1 MKRIYIFAVAL
12 LLTVLLMG
20 CNSNTQ
26 SGIEGYKDTDI
37 AAVVRGTEITI
48 GDLRFLHADEDVLEM
63 IESAAQVELIKQE
76 VIRLGLGQDI
86 PGKMD
91 EYTEYMKNATMDD
104 FEMEEADRK
113 LIKSQAKKLRMD
125 IQEYFRKHNAILS
138 EQSYYL
144 SAYAE
149 GTFRDFE
156 YMREVGIE
164 QYNKEYEE
172 FFEKVMKENESD
184 IEIRIKKS

>member
-26 SGIEGYKDTDI
+26 SGIEGYEDTDI
-37 AAVVRGTEITI
+37 AAIVRGTEITI
-48 GDLRFLHADEDVLEM
+48 GDLRFMHADEDVLEM

-86 PGKMD
+86 PDKMAKH
-91 EYTEYMKNATMDD
+91 TEYLKNHTMDD
-104 FEMEEADRK
+104 FDMEEADRK

-125 IQEYFRKHNAILS
+125 IQEYFRKHTAILS

-164 QYNKEYEE
+164 QYNEEYEE